1 MKPPM
6 DHRRLVQISKLL
18 SLMLRHRPE
27 QFGIAL
33 DGEGF
38 AALGEVLCAVQK
50 VIPDAAESDLAA
62 VIERV
67 EPEKCRFSIVDGEIR
82 ANYGHSLETRIA
94 HTVGVPPTLLWH
106 GSSEAALAEIRRN
119 GLLPMKRQY
128 VHLTTDKRLAARI
141 GARHGAAHV
150 IEVAASR
157 AHADGIT
164 FFRANESFWLVNS
177 IAARYLRI

>member
-1 MKPPM
+1 MNPLP
-6 DHRRLVQISKLL
+6 DNRRLVQISKLL

-50 VIPDAAESDLAA
+50 TIPEATEKDLAA
-62 VIERV
+62 VIETV
-67 EPEKCRFSIVDGEIR
+67 EPEKRRFSMIDGEIR
-82 ANYGHSLETRIA
+82 ANYGHSLETRIV
-94 HTVGVPPTLLWH
+94 HTVGVPPSLLWH
-106 GSSEAALAEIRRN
+106 GSSASALPEIRRH

-128 VHLTTDKRLAARI
+128 LHLTTDKALAARI
-141 GARHGAAHV
+141 GARHGTPHV
-150 IEVAASR
+150 IEVAANR

-164 FFRANESFWLVNS
+164 FFRANESFWLANA
-177 IAARYLRI
+177 IAVKYLRI